1 MARDGEIDQRQK
13 LIELVDIKY
22 PSPQDR
28 ANAIWGI
35 IRSDKLLANMT
46 DWDLL
51 CFCVEY
57 IAMQSQQFLFFQEP
71 AKHLNN
77 LLYTAHY
84 YVHDNDAYKST
95 SITYPGS
102 SGNGIGDKPFNT
114 ESREKSEGKS
124 EINSD
129 LIVEKGSNVG

>member
-57 IAMQSQQFLFFQEP
+57 IAMQSQQFLYFQET
-71 AKHLNN
+71 AKRLNN

-84 YVHDNDAYKST
+84 YVPVSYTHLT
-95 SITYPGS
+95 LPT
-102 SGNGIGDKPFNT
+102 
-114 ESREKSEGKS
+114 
-124 EINSD
+124 SD
-129 LIVEKGSNVG
+129 LV

>member
-84 YVHDNDAYKST
+84 YVHDDDTYKST

-102 SGNGIGDKPFNT
+102 SGNGLGNKPFNT
-114 ESREKSEGKS
+114 EQRKESEGKS
-124 EINSD
+124 EIIGD
-129 LIVEKGSNVG
+129 LIIEKGSNVG